1 RRLGLALAQHGA
13 IARRVEKKREVIR
26 EGVRSVGANPPDC
39 IREFQSGSA
48 ALGGKGRGVESAEK
62 GHIAEG
68 GLGLKDLHGFGAVA
82 AAWLVDDAAEGLVR
96 LAIVRGCG
104 KAQEGE
110 RVLDF
115 GALVEADVADDDIGN
130 ARAHQGLLVAARH
143 KVVAI
148 EDCDFV
154 PADALGTA
162 ALDLQGERA
171 GFGLRVA
178 ETEDFD
184 RVALSLLGE
193 KGFAKPLFVFGD
205 NGIGGGKN
213 MPGGA
218 EILLETDLEGIRK
231 VAGEAADVSDV
242 APAPAIDRLVIVAD
256 DEETFMVGGQRFEPA
271 ILGEVDVL
279 IFVGQEAIEP
289 RGPEIPIVFVAL
301 QGEGW
306 PEQQIAKISRV
317 SLTQT
322 ILIIGID
329 PRAGAKTMNVERFA
343 GAFGGGDL
351 GFDPS
356 RGSLWGDEI
365 IFEFRDPV
373 GHDLERIAAGLGF
386 VPAAGEIERF
396 HGSLEK
402 AA

>member
-1 RRLGLALAQHGA
+1 M
-13 IARRVEKKREVIR
+13 
-26 EGVRSVGANPPDC
+26 
-39 IREFQSGSA
+39 
-48 ALGGKGRGVESAEK
+48 
-62 GHIAEG
+62 
-68 GLGLKDLHGFGAVA
+68 
-82 AAWLVDDAAEGLVR
+82 
-96 LAIVRGCG
+96 
-104 KAQEGE
+104 
-110 RVLDF
+110 
-115 GALVEADVADDDIGN
+115 
-130 ARAHQGLLVAARH
+130 
-143 KVVAI
+143 
-148 EDCDFV
+148 
-154 PADALGTA
+154 
-162 ALDLQGERA
+162 
-171 GFGLRVA
+171 RVA

-193 KGFAKPLFVFGD
+193 KGLAKPLFVFGD

-213 MPGGA
+213 MSGGA

-256 DEETFMVGGQRFEPA
+256 DEETFMVGGKRFEPA

-289 RGPEIPIVFVAL
+289 RGPEIPIVFIAL
-301 QGEGW
+301 QGERW

-356 RGSLWGDEI
+356 GSALRGDEI
-365 IFEFRDPV
+365 IFEFGDPV

-402 AA
+402 AAAVVSIEDVKAGAQARDFRLVAKLAGGKTMVGAEPGWCLDAAEGRADAGRHLLRGLVGESDGENPGGRKAIGRDALNDRGRQGGRLAGAGTGKNQDRAGLCGGFGLGLG